1 MPTFNY
7 KARTRAGEQTQGVVE
22 ASDRRLALMEL
33 DRQGLIPLTM
43 EEQAAAREALRTKL
57 PTRFRLHIKRER
69 MTGREVL
76 LFTEEL
82 SDLLGSGMTLGHALN
97 SLAHRRTGG
106 AGDRII
112 GELRDAIVQGAGLSE
127 AMARHGSSFSNL
139 YVSMIRAGEASGALA
154 DILHR
159 LVSHYERI
167 QETREKVFMAMVY
180 PLIVM
185 IMGALTLV
193 FSMVWVVP
201 KFRTIFAE
209 MGQALPLPTR
219 MLIGLSGWLTRYGW
233 LVAIALAV
241 GGILLVRAARTER
254 GRRVWNRM
262 QLRTPLIRG
271 IIASGVYSNFARTL
285 GTLLS
290 NGVPIVQALAIVETT
305 VGNAIIA
312 DEIHKARERVTDG
325 TTISR
330 PLAAG
335 GAFPTAMIDM
345 LQVGEQTG
353 DMANALDH
361 IARRYENELNRN
373 IKIFTT
379 ALEPIMIVLV
389 AVAVGFVAVSI
400 LMAVFSLTSGMDV

>member
-1 MPTFNY
+1 
-7 KARTRAGEQTQGVVE
+7 
-22 ASDRRLALMEL
+22 
-33 DRQGLIPLTM
+33 
-43 EEQAAAREALRTKL
+43 
-57 PTRFRLHIKRER
+57 
-69 MTGREVL
+69 
-76 LFTEEL
+76 
-82 SDLLGSGMTLGHALN
+82 
-97 SLAHRRTGG
+97 
-106 AGDRII
+106 
-112 GELRDAIVQGAGLSE
+112 
-127 AMARHGSSFSNL
+127 
-139 YVSMIRAGEASGALA
+139 
-154 DILHR
+154 
-159 LVSHYERI
+159 
-167 QETREKVFMAMVY
+167 
-180 PLIVM
+180 
-185 IMGALTLV
+185 
-193 FSMVWVVP
+193 
-201 KFRTIFAE
+201 
-209 MGQALPLPTR
+209 
-219 MLIGLSGWLTRYGW
+219 
-233 LVAIALAV
+233 
-241 GGILLVRAARTER
+241 
-254 GRRVWNRM
+254 M

>member
-1 MPTFNY
+1 
-7 KARTRAGEQTQGVVE
+7 
-22 ASDRRLALMEL
+22 
-33 DRQGLIPLTM
+33 M

-185 IMGALTLV
+185 IMGALTLI

-219 MLIGLSGWLTRYGW
+219 MLIGLSGWMTRYGW

-241 GGILLVRAARTER
+241 GGVLLARAARTER